1 MQASIA
7 LQHVVNA
14 THPPVIYIVTYM
26 VSHTVTHIQQRPTV
40 QFMPAAAEVN
50 TT

>member
-26 VSHTVTHIQQRPTV
+26 VSHTVTHTVPTFNSVPRSTSCRPLLR
-40 QFMPAAAEVN
+40 
-50 TT
+50 